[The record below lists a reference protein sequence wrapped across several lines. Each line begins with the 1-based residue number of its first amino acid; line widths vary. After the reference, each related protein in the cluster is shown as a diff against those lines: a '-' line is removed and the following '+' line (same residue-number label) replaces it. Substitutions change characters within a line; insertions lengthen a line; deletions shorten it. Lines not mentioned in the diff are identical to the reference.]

1 MSSPKPEGS
10 AQNNFHISVSAQT
23 DSSHSAA
30 GLPSHTRFRAS
41 HSSPDLQTGVQNHF
55 VFEEALHRCNFK
67 TGETNTVEQRSL
79 LRVNKSCFH
88 HYIHTHRVISTG
100 LLLTRINLQH
110 YCQLCKPLRLTESLL
125 QPHSVHFQD
134 WPCSFGHP
142 LPKAHISTHSS
153 PFTREALLRKNNK
166 RCPCIF

>member
-1 MSSPKPEGS
+1 MHRITSTSL
-10 AQNNFHISVSAQT
+10 SAQT
-23 DSSHSAA
+23 DSSHSAG

-88 HYIHTHRVISTG
+88 HYIHTHRVVSTG
-100 LLLTRINLQH
+100 LLLTRFNLRH
-110 YCQLCKPLRLTESLL
+110 YCQLCKPPAPHRIPFATSLSALPRLATSLWPPPT
-125 QPHSVHFQD
+125 QGPHLNPQLSLHQRG
-134 WPCSFGHP
+134 PP
-142 LPKAHISTHSS
+142 L
-153 PFTREALLRKNNK
+153 
-166 RCPCIF
+166 